1 MKKWLIIGVSVLVLL
16 VGTFMTVKK
25 VSPVGWGWWGDINTS
40 EGVALKGYDPVEYF
54 WHVSS
59 EAPVPGARDYSQ
71 EWGGVLMS
79 ALGQKQ
85 PLNTD

>member
-59 EAPVPGARDYSQ
+59 EAPATTGLKGIRIRIENKDCQNWS
-71 EWGGVLMS
+71 M
-79 ALGQKQ
+79 K
-85 PLNTD
+85 